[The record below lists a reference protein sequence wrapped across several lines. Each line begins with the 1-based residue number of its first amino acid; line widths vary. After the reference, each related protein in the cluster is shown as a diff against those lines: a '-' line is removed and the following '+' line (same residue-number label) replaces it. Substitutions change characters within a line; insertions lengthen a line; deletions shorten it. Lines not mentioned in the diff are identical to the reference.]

1 MNYAERF
8 LPFAGSLKSALQ
20 SRRNLIFCIIII
32 SIFLYELLKLAPL
45 LTTIKVDDTSYY
57 TAAHGLRS
65 SQNIY
70 DENTFYKKGEE
81 LFGKSIE
88 VWPYTYPP
96 LLAQLFIPLIY
107 LKYKTFSSII
117 LIINLILALICIL
130 LTYRIIFGTNFRT
143 STILALLCLLI
154 IESLPFQLNIQY
166 GQVHFIIYLLIL
178 VSIFLYQTG
187 NDWLSSLALSLAC
200 LIKIFP
206 AIYLIYFMVNRK
218 IKYIG
223 YYVLNTAGLIVLSV
237 AIFGIRPWINFLRY
251 FYEIFMGGKKT
262 IFYLHYYAYQNNKS
276 LISFMINLLGSP
288 PISKYVR
295 VIFLSIAL
303 LLFVLIILKI
313 KKNIISAFS
322 LLTLF
327 SLIISPMTWRH
338 HFVVAI
344 LPLLYLS
351 FIGLR
356 KKMFISLIF
365 VFIMGAIILFFPN
378 WSGFPFSYTI
388 LFSTIFLFL
397 FMIAKY
403 NSFEQETE

>member
-1 MNYAERF
+1 MRCSAFFER
-8 LPFAGSLKSALQ
+8 LKSILQ
-20 SRRNLIFCIIII
+20 NRRKLIFYIIILV
-32 SIFLYELLKLAPL
+32 IFLYELSKLIPL

-65 SQNIY
+65 RLNIY
-70 DENTFYKKGEE
+70 EENTFYKIGEE

-96 LLAQLFIPLIY
+96 ILAQLFIPLSY
-107 LKYKTFSSII
+107 FSYKNFSSLI
-117 LIINLILALICIL
+117 LIINLILGFLCVL
-130 LTYRIIFGTNFRT
+130 LTYRIIFGTDFQFKP
-143 STILALLCLLI
+143 ILAMISFLI
-154 IESLPFQLNIQY
+154 IESLPFYLNIQY

-178 VSIFLYQTG
+178 VSILSCQNG

-206 AIYLIYFMVNRK
+206 AIYLIYFLINRK

-223 YYVLNTAGLIVLSV
+223 YFVLNSTALVALSISFFGLK
-237 AIFGIRPWINFLRY
+237 PWINFLHY
-251 FYEIFMGGKKT
+251 FYEIFLGGKKT

-276 LISFMINLLGSP
+276 LISFLINLLESP
-288 PISKYVR
+288 PLSKYMR
-295 VIFLSIAL
+295 AIFLSIAL

-313 KKNIISAFS
+313 KKNIIIAFS

-338 HFVVAI
+338 HFVVALLPI
-344 LPLLYLS
+344 LYICHIAL
-351 FIGLR
+351 
-356 KKMFISLIF
+356 KKKKFISLVF
-365 VFIMGAIILFFPN
+365 VLITGAIMFFFPN

-388 LFSTIFLFL
+388 LFSTILLFL
-397 FMIAKY
+397 FMIARY
-403 NSFEQETE
+403 NSFEKETE